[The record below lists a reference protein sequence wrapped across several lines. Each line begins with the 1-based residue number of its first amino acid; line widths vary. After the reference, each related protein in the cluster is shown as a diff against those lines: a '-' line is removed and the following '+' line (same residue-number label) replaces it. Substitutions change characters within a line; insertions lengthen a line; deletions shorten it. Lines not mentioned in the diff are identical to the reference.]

1 MRFIS
6 SQRRGNARF
15 VPAPWALVLISIA
28 AFVFAVLAGP
38 VAAQGTAQAPVA
50 QPVAVQASLVLDLQT
65 HSGPIRRLAVDP
77 LGQTV
82 VTASDDKT
90 AIVWNL
96 ADGRA
101 RHVLRVPVRSG
112 EVGRLYGAAIDPSGK
127 TVAVAGTSAAPGGQH
142 RIFVFDLATGAFV
155 RAFDARGGD
164 VKRMAWAPDGTFL
177 AAVYAGQP
185 ALRIFDA
192 NGVLWAM
199 EKLPADSYG
208 LSVSAQGQIAVASF
222 DRQVRLFR
230 IRGGRLADEGTIRT
244 TLNDP
249 VSVRHSPDG
258 RWLAVGYFSLA
269 DEVENSGTPAS
280 RGAGVRRRVF
290 VDVFGAT
297 SRTIE
302 RSIEFRDLAFGN
314 LMTVA
319 WQHDGNALYAGGTG
333 YAREGEHPVKRIPW
347 PQGEPTSVVVAGDS
361 IQDMTALPQGGMA
374 YASYDGSWGVLG
386 ADASVRRHE
395 SATLRLV
402 EPQWL
407 RLSADARSVQWQRSA
422 MYPDARS
429 FVLNERRAGGALP
442 AAGPLNAPVDND
454 RPGFIVEGLR
464 ANFAPSVN
472 GVPVQMLPNEAA
484 RAVALLPERDAAI
497 LGTSRTLRRFG
508 RDGRE
513 QWRVA
518 LHTEARAVNVSA
530 DGRFVVAGLGDG
542 TIRWYRAADGAPLLS
557 LVVLRDGRWVIWTD
571 SGHFDAGPGAE
582 DLVGWL
588 VTRPGG
594 ERADFHG
601 ASRFRGRFL
610 RPDIIDQVL
619 VQADV
624 PRAIAQANLARRE
637 QAQAVNDDELVA
649 AVDARQQDV
658 PATQALPASLSLAS
672 AAPAVVDGDKVDLE
686 LVVFAPSDA
695 QGGRLQARV
704 DGRLVE
710 LEVKRLEPRPGGE
723 LLAQV
728 SVQLVAATGRLSIT
742 SEGRNGHSMPLMLDI
757 RSTAPALAERKRGS
771 LYVLAVGVSRY
782 ANPVINLLQAS
793 KDARDFAAS
802 MRKQESS
809 SAAPGRS
816 EAADAPPRGAA
827 SASERGGS
835 SAAPGRSEAAD
846 ALPRGAASAS
856 ERGGSFL
863 YDQVHTRVLVDDAAT
878 QAAMLDALNWLQRTP
893 GRDDTAVL
901 FVAGHG
907 VVDATDT
914 YYFLPHDMREAR
926 LSRTAIS
933 EAQLRNTM
941 AGMKGRTLFFVDTCF
956 ASRALGDLGKQG
968 SLERRETT
976 RMVSGMAQ
984 SELGVIVFSGSAPR
998 QESLETTA
1006 WGNGAF
1012 TKALVEG
1019 LSGLADPSRKG
1030 FVTHVGLDGYVTEA
1044 VKNLTR
1050 GRQTP
1055 VTAVP
1060 PGVAD
1065 FPVARWSVSS
1075 AP

>member
-1 MRFIS
+1 MRWIS
-6 SQRRGNARF
+6 RRRHDHASHVR
-15 VPAPWALVLISIA
+15 APWALVVLSIA
-28 AFVFAVLAGP
+28 AFVIALIAGP
-38 VAAQGTAQAPVA
+38 VEAQGGAQAQPQASGAQAAGA
-50 QPVAVQASLVLDLQT
+50 QPSVSQAAVSQASLVLDLQT

-77 LGQTV
+77 EGRTV

-101 RHVLRVPVRSG
+101 RHVLRVPVGSG
-112 EVGRLYGAAIDPSGK
+112 EVGRLYAAAIDPSGK
-127 TVAVAGTSAAPGGQH
+127 TVAVAGTSAAPGGAH
-142 RIFVFDLATGAFV
+142 RIYLFDLATGGFV
-155 RAFDARGGD
+155 RTFDARGGD
-164 VKRMAWAPDGTFL
+164 IKRMAWGPEGLFL
-177 AAVYAGQP
+177 AAVYAGEP
-185 ALRIFDA
+185 ALRVFDSLGA
-192 NGVLWAM
+192 MWAS
-199 EKLPADSYG
+199 ERLPADSYG

-222 DRQVRLFR
+222 DRQVRLYR
-230 IRGGRLADEGTIRT
+230 IRGGRLEDQGVIRT

-258 RWLAVGYFSLA
+258 RWVAVGYFSLA
-269 DEVENSGTPAS
+269 DIVDGNAPLMTKGESGA
-280 RGAGVRRRVF
+280 VRRRAL
-290 VDVFGAT
+290 VDVFGTT
-297 SRTIE
+297 SRTLE

-319 WQHDGNALYAGGTG
+319 WQHDGSALYAGGTG
-333 YAREGEHPVKRIPW
+333 YAREGEHPIKRIPW
-347 PQGEPTSVVVAGDS
+347 PQGEPTSVVVASDS
-361 IQDMTALPQGGMA
+361 ILDMAALPQSADMLF
-374 YASYDGSWGVLG
+374 ASYDGSWGVLG
-386 ADASVRRHE
+386 ADGNVRRHVP
-395 SATLRLV
+395 TTQRLV
-402 EPQWL
+402 DAQAL
-407 RLSADARSVQWQRSA
+407 RVSADARSVEWRPGMVQRGA
-422 MYPDARS
+422 AQPEMRS
-429 FVLNERRAGGALP
+429 FVLPERRAGTALASGP
-442 AAGPLNAPVDND
+442 AADALRSPVDND
-454 RPGFIVEGLR
+454 RPAFIVEGMR

-472 GVPVQMLPNEAA
+472 GVPVAMLPNEAA
-484 RAVALLPERDAAI
+484 RAAALLPDRSAVMLA
-497 LGTSRTLRRFG
+497 TSRTLRRVG
-508 RDGRE
+508 SDGRE
-513 QWRVA
+513 QWRLA
-518 LHTEARAVNVSA
+518 MHTEARAVNVSA
-530 DGRFVVAGLGDG
+530 DGRLVVAGLGDG
-542 TIRWYRAADGAPLLS
+542 SIRWYRAADGAPLLS
-557 LVVLRDGRWVIWTD
+557 LVVLGDGRWIVWTE

-588 VTRPGG
+588 VTRPSG

-601 ASRFRGRFL
+601 ASRFRARFM

-624 PRAIAQANLARRE
+624 PRAITLANQARRAQALAI
-637 QAQAVNDDELVA
+637 NDDDLIA

-658 PATQALPASLSLAS
+658 PATQTLPAALTLAS
-672 AAPAVVDGDKVDLE
+672 AAPAVVDTDKVDLE
-686 LVVFAPSDA
+686 VAVFAPADA

-704 DGRLVE
+704 DGRPVT

-723 LLAQV
+723 VMAQV
-728 SVQLVAATGRLSIT
+728 SVQLVTPAGRLTIT
-742 SEGRNGHSMPLMLDI
+742 SEGRNGHSMPLALDV

-771 LYVLAVGVSRY
+771 LYVLSVGVSRY
-782 ANPVINLLQAS
+782 SNPVINLLQAS

-802 MRKQESS
+802 MRKQEGV

-827 SASERGGS
+827 SASERGG
-835 SAAPGRSEAAD
+835 P
-846 ALPRGAASAS
+846 
-856 ERGGSFL
+856 L
-863 YDQVHTRVLVDDAAT
+863 YDQVQARVIVDEGAT
-878 QAAMLDALNWLQRTP
+878 QAAMLDGLNWLARTP

-901 FVAGHG
+901 FIAGHG

-926 LSRTAIS
+926 LARTAVS
-933 EAQLRNTM
+933 EAQLRDTM
-941 AGMKGRTLFFVDTCF
+941 AGIQGRALFFIDTCF

-968 SLERRETT
+968 SLDRRETG
-976 RMVSGMAQ
+976 RMASGLSQ

-1030 FVTHVGLDGYVTEA
+1030 FVTHVGLDGYVSEA
-1044 VKNLTR
+1044 VRTLTR